1 MFFLLGICI
10 VLAVMLALNSIA
22 SLLASL
28 LWRALKRRARRWSA
42 ATQASVLC
50 LLRTLPLVAGIT
62 IVALLFAPA
71 YLAHEPRTNHEEITL
86 NLSLVALFSALGV
99 VLATVRGIVTWRA
112 TAGLKAN
119 WLRNAE
125 EISLPGITIPAFRI
139 EHEFPVLAVVGTI
152 RPRLF
157 IANQILQSLT
167 DEELS
172 AALAHEVGHVIARDN
187 LKRGILRVCRDL
199 LLIIPCGR
207 RLDSAWR
214 EASEAAADEY
224 ATERDRMV
232 GLDLAAA
239 LVKIARIVP
248 IGSRPTLPAGA
259 YFVDV
264 EDPTGFKAR
273 VRNLVS
279 LAGSGSSNAPAALIG
294 KLPLWVPIAIFVA
307 LLAAIS
313 IESDVLVLTH
323 TVIEHAV
330 YLLS

>member
-22 SLLASL
+22 SLLASF
-28 LWRALKRRARRWSA
+28 LWKVLQKRSLRWLA
-42 ATQASVLC
+42 ASQASVLC
-50 LLRTLPLVAGIT
+50 LLRTLPVVGGIT

-71 YLAHEPRTNHEEITL
+71 YLTHEPRSNHEEITL
-86 NLSLVALFSALGV
+86 NLGIVAFFSALGV
-99 VLATVRGIVTWRA
+99 VLAVVRGIVTWRA
-112 TAGLKAN
+112 TARLTAD

-125 EISLPGITIPAFRI
+125 GINLPGITIPAFRI
-139 EHEFPVLAVVGTI
+139 EHQFPVLAIVGTF

-167 DEELS
+167 DDELT

-187 LKRGILRVCRDL
+187 LKRGLLRACRDM
-199 LLIIPCGR
+199 LLIIPSGR
-207 RLDSAWR
+207 TLDSAWK

-224 ATERDRMV
+224 AAGRDRMV
-232 GLDLAAA
+232 GLDLASA
-239 LVKIARIVP
+239 LVKIARLVP

-259 YFVDV
+259 YFVCG
-264 EDPTGFKAR
+264 EDPSGFKAR
-273 VRNLVS
+273 VRNLVK
-279 LAGSGSSNAPAALIG
+279 LAGSGSSKPPTALIG
-294 KLPLWVPIAIFVA
+294 KLPLWIPIAILVV

-313 IESDVLVLTH
+313 IESHVLVLTH